1 MVENARRTSP
11 LRFAPLL
18 IAYALLGACSRNDGP
33 TVIDGS
39 SQAAFEQSLQA
50 ARRDVGPKDRLKLEA
65 AIREHQA
72 RMFAKADNRQE
83 YERLVRQGMD
93 GLTAPAIVG
102 QFDKDVDRVSGKAA
116 DAVFDAKRALKEL

>member
-1 MVENARRTSP
+1 M
-11 LRFAPLL
+11 RFVTLL
-18 IAYALLGACSRNDGP
+18 IACNLLVACSRNDGP

-39 SQAAFEQSLQA
+39 SQASFESSLAA
-50 ARRDVGPKDRLKLEA
+50 ARRDVGPKDRIKLEA

-93 GLTAPAIVG
+93 GLTAPAIVR
-102 QFDKDVDRVSGKAA
+102 QFNKDVDRVGGKAA
-116 DAVFDAKRALKEL
+116 DAVFDAKRVLKDL